1 MSRFPPEA
9 LDWLAVWSGV
19 RGLVVGDDH
28 ALPRLLARRGHEVF
42 ALTADERALQRF
54 RAAKGVVPIHARA
67 EAIPVDPFQFE
78 VVFTHQGFHRLDAGQ
93 ALPQIVRVLR
103 PGGCLAASYLIRD
116 DSVPWVRRLAALLR
130 RYDPMAMRGDYG
142 HQSLEQLRE
151 SHYFPEI
158 ETRAFRIWER
168 LSREAMDAMVR
179 RQPFA
184 RTLGE
189 HQLQRLVDQVMDL
202 YDSAARP
209 GEDLKLPF
217 QLLCWRAWVDH
228 AELSQPVQLPD
239 DGLEIKV

>member
-1 MSRFPPEA
+1 MSTFPPEA

-19 RGLVVGDDH
+19 RGLVIGDDLT
-28 ALPRLLARRGHEVF
+28 LPNRLSRRGHHIF
-42 ALTADERALQRF
+42 ALTPSDQVLQRY
-54 RAAKGVVPIHARA
+54 REIPSLVPIHGRA
-67 EAIPVDPFQFE
+67 EAIPTDPFQFE
-78 VVFTHQGFHRLDAGQ
+78 VVFTHQSFHKLSAEQ
-93 ALPQIVRVLR
+93 ALPQIARVLR
-103 PGGCLAASYLIRD
+103 PGGCLSASYLIRD

-142 HQSLEQLRE
+142 HQSLERIRD

-168 LSREAMDAMVR
+168 LSRQAMETMVR
-179 RQPFA
+179 RQPLA

-189 HQLQRLVDQVMDL
+189 RQLDHLVEQVMEL

-217 QLLCWRAWVDH
+217 QLLCWHAWVDH
-228 AELSQPVQLPD
+228 AELTDPVYIPD
-239 DGLEIKV
+239 DGLAIKV